1 MAEQALSLN
10 PRIRPLPYPHS
21 PSKKKR
27 NMNIGATPL
36 TASQLLAQSTAL
48 EAVTAELANEPD
60 AKAQNRAQIAAL
72 SDCADGPQ
80 KAEHIRGLVA
90 ATVAQISVHANSIT
104 RENAAR
110 WQTWALGLADGLEQ
124 SSLAPSAL

>member
-1 MAEQALSLN
+1 M
-10 PRIRPLPYPHS
+10 RINLV
-21 PSKKKR
+21 
-27 NMNIGATPL
+27 TPL
-36 TASQLLAQSTAL
+36 AEKDAVKALGARWDAATELPQTASQLLAQSTAQ
-48 EAVTAELANEPD
+48 ESVTAELANEPD

-80 KAEHIRGLVA
+80 QAEHIRGMVA

-124 SSLAPSAL
+124 SALAASPL

>member
-1 MAEQALSLN
+1 
-10 PRIRPLPYPHS
+10 
-21 PSKKKR
+21 
-27 NMNIGATPL
+27 MNIDSTPQ

-80 KAEHIRGLVA
+80 QAEHIRGMVA
-90 ATVAQISVHANSIT
+90 ATVAQISVHASSIT
-104 RENAAR
+104 RENAER

-124 SSLAPSAL
+124 SALAASPL